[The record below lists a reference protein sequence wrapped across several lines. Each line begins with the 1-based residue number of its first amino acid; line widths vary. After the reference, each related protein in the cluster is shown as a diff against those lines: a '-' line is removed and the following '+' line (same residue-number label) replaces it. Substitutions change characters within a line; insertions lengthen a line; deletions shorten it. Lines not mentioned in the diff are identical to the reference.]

1 MKWWAT
7 KKFGSETNCAKASG
21 MGTSQLNDYTS
32 GRRSPGP
39 DIVERWARLGL
50 NTNWWLTGDGDMEM
64 PGTRPG
70 LIISDGEIGLTEA
83 DIHDAIARK
92 RAKAK
97 KAEVLVVTVRKG
109 VPPVTGG
116 DFLSLGESREEPK
129 KKEILP

>member
-1 MKWWAT
+1 
-7 KKFGSETNCAKASG
+7 

-70 LIISDGEIGLTEA
+70 LSLSRGGSLLAVSRYLGHSSIATTQTYLHLLDGEMAAAAEA
-83 DIHDAIARK
+83 IPN
-92 RAKAK
+92 
-97 KAEVLVVTVRKG
+97 VQG
-109 VPPVTGG
+109 M
-116 DFLSLGESREEPK
+116 LGEGK
-129 KKEILP
+129 G